1 MRNMTSKSYADIFDQ
16 ASTLPGTI
24 ELLTRTAVPP
34 VATRPGQSFVFTG
47 CGSSYYV
54 AQCGAQ
60 LLRALSGVSA
70 SAAPGSEVWL
80 LPDLWLDEN
89 SVLVAISR
97 TGTTT
102 EVLRALERA
111 RERGIPAITISLA
124 ADVPMHE
131 LSDVSLTL
139 THVQEAG
146 RVMLQSFANMLVAVQ
161 WLVATIAHAAGS
173 AQATTYLQGLH
184 GVAGAVSD
192 LLPTFDREAQAIV
205 EQGVGQFVFLGS
217 GPFTGV
223 CAESVLKV
231 QEMAQAP
238 AESYAGLEYRHGP
251 IATLTDRSFVA
262 CVSCARTIA
271 FDTLLAGDVQF
282 LGGTPLIVGPE
293 DCLRAAP
300 AGVRT
305 ISLPAGLPDWLYG
318 NVALPFFQLLAY
330 HQTIKQGA
338 NPDSVRLLDRM
349 IDPHINPHDVDLAL
363 ASPLPV

>member
-1 MRNMTSKSYADIFDQ
+1 MRNMTSKSYTDIFDQ
-16 ASTLPGTI
+16 ASTLPGTVD
-24 ELLTRTAVPP
+24 LLARTEVPR
-34 VATRPGQSFVFTG
+34 VATRPGRSFVFTG

-54 AQCGAQ
+54 AQCGAH
-60 LLRALSGVSA
+60 LLRSLSGVTA
-70 SAAPGSEVWL
+70 SAAPASEVWL
-80 LPDLWLDEN
+80 LPELWLDEN

-111 RERGIPAITISLA
+111 RERGIPTITISLA

-131 LSDVSLTL
+131 LSDVSVTL
-139 THVQEAG
+139 THVREAG

-161 WLVATIAHAAGS
+161 WLAAGV
-173 AQATTYLQGLH
+173 AQASGSTEATAYLQGLH
-184 GVAGAVSD
+184 DVADAVAN
-192 LLPTFDREAQAIV
+192 LLPTFDREARAIV
-205 EQGVGQFVFLGS
+205 AQGVGEYVFLGS

-231 QEMAQAP
+231 QEMSQVR

-251 IATLTDRSFVA
+251 IATLTDRSVVA

-282 LGGTPLIVGPE
+282 LGGTPLIIGPE

-305 ISLPAGLPDWLYG
+305 IGLPAGLPDWLYG

-338 NPDSVRLLDRM
+338 NPDSVRLLDRT
-349 IDPHINPHDVDLAL
+349 IDPHINPHDLNLKLV
-363 ASPLPV
+363 SPTSV